1 MDEFKKKEQVKQ
13 EDYLRQR
20 SNSVTER
27 QQMKGFDLQD
37 INVVHRNKSINEE
50 IKDKLPEAYLQ
61 EEKVAPANDNGL
73 DLPERQQIVPKREY
87 LFMPKDFS
95 SKIDNYFKPQE
106 EKIRDLANQTGACD
120 ELLKH
125 LKMTKNNHTSEEDK
139 EAWAETYRDTLKE
152 AKDIRAELEAEVKDF
167 TAKKEALYKVFDK
180 EAEISQLLIELVDE
194 NKSIKTEEDEQKL
207 KAYFDKM
214 SQVEDYIQSF
224 KAACPIQLQDESNK
238 IIREYNAVLN
248 DLEDTKKTI
257 VSKLFVPST
266 LIAEGLEDMA
276 LNAIKDQAKNVF
288 DLGKDMPAKL
298 VKLIALQHKVLT
310 SESAEEK
317 KNFLNEVKQVEDYMY
332 SLYIS
337 CPSDT
342 QDSDAYKKT
351 IEAFDTQLNSLA
363 KTVAKVTFDLID
375 FDMMKAKY
383 QEEISQLEI
392 KKEKAEAG
400 RLDQENESVAFLK
413 SSVQLNRCYVE
424 LMDLKL
430 DGYIF
435 GSSKEKL
442 EHYIDS
448 LPLEMKDNI
457 NAFKRRLKGMSLN
470 EVKKLQR
477 ETEELVLNLQDA
489 IDQHTKALDNIN
501 TSIHFKKE
509 TIKNIDH
516 FRNILTVTYDLERE
530 NDSILF
536 SSEVERRCAYLE
548 KVALLG
554 DFKKFSFVSENP
566 EISLYSDYI
575 KLSRRYIR
583 LCQNKAKENVSKI
596 NIALT
601 RQFMGPVEIPTI
613 NIARAVDRVRDIDNP
628 KKMVATIMKYRLYNG
643 EEEPQKQELKEVYT
657 VIEQFMAV
665 EHYQLEELFG
675 IDAAVKY
682 LKEIHKERVKASQ
695 ELVALYNRLDADYG
709 HKLGKEAIA
718 YLACRSKVYARLQV
732 ANRLIDSQA
741 SWGQN
746 KKFEKVYNK
755 FTIGKYMQDNAK
767 IIDQAAE
774 ITSDEDTLCKN
785 VLLGYGEG
793 DEVFLVYKEAN
804 QRALQTAFND

>member
-1 MDEFKKKEQVKQ
+1 
-13 EDYLRQR
+13 
-20 SNSVTER
+20 
-27 QQMKGFDLQD
+27 
-37 INVVHRNKSINEE
+37 
-50 IKDKLPEAYLQ
+50 
-61 EEKVAPANDNGL
+61 
-73 DLPERQQIVPKREY
+73 
-87 LFMPKDFS
+87 
-95 SKIDNYFKPQE
+95 
-106 EKIRDLANQTGACD
+106 
-120 ELLKH
+120 
-125 LKMTKNNHTSEEDK
+125 
-139 EAWAETYRDTLKE
+139 
-152 AKDIRAELEAEVKDF
+152 
-167 TAKKEALYKVFDK
+167 
-180 EAEISQLLIELVDE
+180 
-194 NKSIKTEEDEQKL
+194 
-207 KAYFDKM
+207 
-214 SQVEDYIQSF
+214 
-224 KAACPIQLQDESNK
+224 
-238 IIREYNAVLN
+238 
-248 DLEDTKKTI
+248 
-257 VSKLFVPST
+257 
-266 LIAEGLEDMA
+266 MA

-392 KKEKAEAG
+392 KKEKAEAE

-554 DFKKFSFVSENP
+554 DFKKFSFASENP

-575 KLSRRYIR
+575 KLSRRYIS
-583 LCQNKAKENVSKI
+583 LCQNKAK
-596 NIALT
+596 
-601 RQFMGPVEIPTI
+601 
-613 NIARAVDRVRDIDNP
+613 
-628 KKMVATIMKYRLYNG
+628 KM
-643 EEEPQKQELKEVYT
+643 
-657 VIEQFMAV
+657 
-665 EHYQLEELFG
+665 
-675 IDAAVKY
+675 Y
-682 LKEIHKERVKASQ
+682 LK
-695 ELVALYNRLDADYG
+695 L
-709 HKLGKEAIA
+709 
-718 YLACRSKVYARLQV
+718 
-732 ANRLIDSQA
+732 
-741 SWGQN
+741 
-746 KKFEKVYNK
+746 
-755 FTIGKYMQDNAK
+755 T
-767 IIDQAAE
+767 
-774 ITSDEDTLCKN
+774 
-785 VLLGYGEG
+785 
-793 DEVFLVYKEAN
+793 
-804 QRALQTAFND
+804 

>member
-73 DLPERQQIVPKREY
+73 DLPERQQIVPKREH

-106 EKIRDLANQTGACD
+106 EKIRNLANQTGACD

-125 LKMTKNNHTSEEDK
+125 LKMTQNNHTSEEDK

-755 FTIGKYMQDNAK
+755 FTIGKYMQDNTK

-774 ITSDEDTLCKN
+774 ITSDEDTFCKN
-785 VLLGYGEG
+785 ALLGYGEG

>member
-13 EDYLRQR
+13 ENYLRQR

-73 DLPERQQIVPKREY
+73 DLPERQQIVPKREH

-125 LKMTKNNHTSEEDK
+125 LKMTQNNHTSEEDK

-392 KKEKAEAG
+392 KKEKAEAE

-554 DFKKFSFVSENP
+554 GFKQFSFVSENP

-575 KLSRRYIR
+575 KLSRRYIS
-583 LCQNKAKENVSKI
+583 LCQNKAKKNVSKI

-785 VLLGYGEG
+785 ALLGYGEG